1 MKKEIMKRAW
11 QIAKRGA
18 EKFGGKAVEYI
29 SESLKI
35 AWREVK
41 AVMKIQDEKMNVK
54 YNEWKKY
61 DKHRVYIDIYMSL
74 VEIKNVKG
82 NEFGVLRRVS
92 ASYYYDVND
101 KKLYRTKYVG
111 KDLTTATEEVLSY
124 MREKITAKAREIA
137 TKFA

>member
-11 QIAKRGA
+11 RIAKRGA
-18 EKFGGKAVEYI
+18 EKFGGKTVEYI
-29 SESLKI
+29 SEALKI

-41 AVMKIQDEKMNVK
+41 AVMIQDEKMNVK

-61 DKHRVYIDIYMSL
+61 DKHRVYIDIDMSL
-74 VEIKNVKG
+74 VEIKNVKE
-82 NEFGVLRRVS
+82 NEYGVLRRVS
-92 ASYYYDVND
+92 ASYYYDVKD

-111 KDLTTATEEVLSY
+111 KDLTTATEKVLSY